1 MQTFDFVK
9 SNPRVLIVDD
19 DPAIRLLLRDTLEVV
34 GFTVA
39 EAETGEEGLR
49 LFSGFTPDIVLLD
62 VLLPDADGFSLCTN
76 IRNHVPGGE
85 LIPIVMI
92 TALED
97 ISSINQAYASGAT
110 DFITKPIHWTL
121 LTHRLRYMLRV
132 SALSHELAHKERML
146 KKAQRIAQLGSW
158 ELALMDGHFSCTEQT
173 RYIFSIPIETPL
185 SYKDLENCVHED
197 DRRKFSLLIE
207 QAKSG
212 QAFAMEHRVAVG
224 KETVRTVY
232 QQVEIERSSD
242 GTSGVLIGTVQ
253 DITQRK
259 QAEER
264 IRYLAY
270 FDQLTGFANRVLF
283 RELVEKALAMATRQH
298 TLCALMLLDVD
309 DFKRINDNYGHSA
322 GDTVLREFANRLK
335 QCLRDSDAIARQ
347 KSTLDQPS
355 VNMSRLGGDEFTI
368 LLNGFETTETV
379 TLVAQ
384 RIVNAMQVPFII
396 DDHQTLITTSIG
408 IACFPDDGQDVD
420 ALIRHADTAMYSAK
434 RRGKNM
440 FQVYGPTQPGNVNM

>member
-1 MQTFDFVK
+1 MKTLDFVK

-19 DPAIRLLLRDTLEVV
+19 DPAVRLLVRDTLELV
-34 GFTVA
+34 GFVVA
-39 EAETGEEGLR
+39 EAETGAEGLR
-49 LFSGFTPDIVLLD
+49 LFVSFNPDIVLLD
-62 VLLPDADGFSLCTN
+62 VLLPDSDGYALCTN
-76 IRNHVPGGE
+76 IRHHVPGGE

-97 ISSINQAYASGAT
+97 IASINQAYASGAT

-158 ELALMDGHFSCTEQT
+158 ELALTDGRFSCTEQT
-173 RYIFSIPIETPL
+173 RHIFSIPVDTPF
-185 SYKDLENCVHED
+185 SYNNLVNRIHED
-197 DRRKFSLLIE
+197 DREQFSVLIQ

-212 QAFAMEHRVAVG
+212 QAFAVEHRVAVDN
-224 KETVRTVY
+224 ETVRTVY

-242 GTSGVLIGTVQ
+242 GTPGVLIGTVQ
-253 DITQRK
+253 DVTQRK

-283 RELVEKALAMATRQH
+283 RELVEKALAMAARQH

-309 DFKRINDNYGHSA
+309 DFKRINDNYGHCA
-322 GDTVLREFANRLK
+322 GDAVLREFANRLK
-335 QCLRDSDAIARQ
+335 QCLRDSDTIARQ
-347 KSTLDQPS
+347 ASPQNQPT

-368 LLNGFETTETV
+368 LLNGIETTDTA

-384 RIVNAMQVPFII
+384 RIVNSMHTPFKI
-396 DDHQTLITTSIG
+396 DDNETLITTSIG
-408 IACFPDDGQDVD
+408 IACFPRDGQDVD
-420 ALIRHADTAMYSAK
+420 ALIRQADIAMYAAK
-434 RRGKNM
+434 RYGKNM
-440 FQVYGPTQPGNVNM
+440 FQLYGSSVQET